1 MAPIPATTIRSVALL
16 ERAIGYTRAA
26 LALVDDS
33 LLDEPTPCADWDL
46 RALLEHM
53 DDALAAFTEAA
64 ELGTVDPRPLA
75 DQPDAERLVQSLRLR
90 ACSALGAWTHHY
102 GDEPVLIGAASLD
115 ACVLAAV
122 GALEIT
128 VHGWDV
134 AQACG
139 ADLPLPPALAGSLL
153 DVATD
158 IVGDADRVT
167 RFGAARETDSAEPG
181 ERLLAFLG
189 R

>member
-1 MAPIPATTIRSVALL
+1 MPPVPATTIRSVALL
-16 ERAIGYTRAA
+16 ERAIGYTRSA

-33 LLDEPTPCADWDL
+33 LLDRQTPCADWDL

-64 ELGTVDPRPLA
+64 DLGKVDLGPLA
-75 DQPDAERLVQSLRLR
+75 GRRDADGLVESLRLR
-90 ACSALGAWTHHY
+90 ACSALGAWTHHH
-102 GDEPVLIGAASLD
+102 GQEPVRIGEASLD
-115 ACVLAAV
+115 AGVLAAV
-122 GALEIT
+122 GALEIA

-134 AQACG
+134 GRACG
-139 ADLPLPPALAGSLL
+139 ADLPLPPALADSLL
-153 DVATD
+153 EVAADVVA
-158 IVGDADRVT
+158 DADRPI
-167 RFGAARETDSAEPG
+167 RFAESRRTDSPDSG

>member
-1 MAPIPATTIRSVALL
+1 MTPMPATTIRSVALL
-16 ERAIGYTRAA
+16 ERAIGYTRSA
-26 LALVDDS
+26 LALVDDG
-33 LLDEPTPCADWDL
+33 LLAEPTPCEHWDL
-46 RALLEHM
+46 RSLLEHM

-64 ELGTVDPRPLA
+64 DLGTVDLRPLA
-75 DQPDAERLVQSLRLR
+75 GRPDADRLVESLRLR

-102 GDEPVLIGAASLD
+102 GDEPVRIGAASMD
-115 ACVLAAV
+115 AGALAAI
-122 GALEIT
+122 GALEIA

-139 ADLPLPPALAGSLL
+139 ADLPLPAALAESLL
-153 DVATD
+153 DVAAD
-158 IVGDADRVT
+158 IVGDADRPV
-167 RFGAARETDSAEPG
+167 RFAPPRDTDSLDPG

>member
-1 MAPIPATTIRSVALL
+1 MRAVALL
-16 ERAIGYTRAA
+16 ERAIDYTRVA
-26 LALVDDS
+26 LTGVRDD
-33 LLDEPTPCADWDL
+33 LLTSPTPCSDWDL

-64 ELGTVDPRPLA
+64 DLGTVDLRPLA
-75 DQPDAERLVQSLRLR
+75 AHPEAHRLVESLRLR
-90 ACSALGAWTHHY
+90 ACSALGAWSAQH
-102 GDEPVLIGAASLD
+102 GDGHPIRPIAIGDARLD
-115 ACVLAAV
+115 AGVLAAA

-139 ADLPLPPALAGSLL
+139 LDHPIPDSLAEALL
-153 DVATD
+153 DVAVDLVADTD
-158 IVGDADRVT
+158 RPS
-167 RFGAARETDSAEPG
+167 RFGPREPVESDDRG
-181 ERLLAFLG
+181 ETLLAFLG